1 MIEINFR
8 MAPTT
13 GRSFSKAPRTDEKK
27 ETRQEKR
34 EMKAEWE
41 KNRE

>member
-8 MAPTT
+8 MAPRA
-13 GRSFSKAPRTDEKK
+13 GQNFSRAARRNEMK
-27 ETRQEKR
+27 ETRQENP